1 MAKETQKRTTRQT
14 RVTKI
19 QDLSAHRTSEKV
31 AGGSPTLFKVC
42 ATGRHLSG

>member
-19 QDLSAHRTSEKV
+19 QDLSARRTAEKV
-31 AGGSPTLFKVC
+31 TGGSPTLYKVC
-42 ATGRHLSG
+42 TTGRHLTS